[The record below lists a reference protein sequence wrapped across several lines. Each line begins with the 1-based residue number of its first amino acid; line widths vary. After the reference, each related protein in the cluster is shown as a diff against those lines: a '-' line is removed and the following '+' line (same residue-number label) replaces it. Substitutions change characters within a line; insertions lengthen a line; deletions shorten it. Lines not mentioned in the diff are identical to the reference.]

1 MKRMSKNA
9 RMGTYAFGLSAV
21 ALVIVIVVNLIV
33 GQLPTSVTQLDIS
46 GNRLYE
52 VSSTTTDLLDSLDKD
67 VELILIGEE
76 GRVDERVVKFTEKYA
91 SLSSHLSYSYIDPV
105 AYPSVL
111 ETYETS
117 SNTIVVRCEETGRQ
131 TIVYGS
137 GFEGYSGAMIT
148 YDPNA
153 YMSSQVLQ
161 EVNFDGEGQ
170 LTAAVNYVT
179 SDITKHVY
187 TLTGHSEAE
196 FPTSLGALIEKAGL
210 TYVAE
215 PVNLLMDGA
224 LPEDCDLLII
234 NVPATDLSADE
245 LEMLT
250 DYLAGGGDLLMVMDA
265 AGLPNFNTLMETY
278 GLVMQE
284 GFLGDSSRYYSA
296 YASAYGHFCIA
307 PELSAASDITSDITA
322 DALLLYPRGM
332 VQVDPARES
341 ITVTPFLTT
350 SENGYLFVDENTT
363 SDEGTYIIGAA
374 ATEETDGGTAHF
386 TVISSASLISESV
399 TSFWSSMSNL
409 DIFMN
414 AVTANFDGEV
424 ANTSIPAKSLS
435 VEYVY
440 VTNPSLWGGLFVL
453 VLPLAA
459 LIGGLVYWLRRRKR

>member
-9 RMGTYAFGLSAV
+9 RMGTYAFGLSVV
-21 ALVIVIVVNLIV
+21 ALVIVIVINLIV

-67 VELILIGEE
+67 VELILIGED
-76 GRVDERVVKFTEKYA
+76 GKLDERVVKFTQKYA
-91 SLSSHLSYSYIDPV
+91 SLSPHLSYTHIDPV

-111 ETYETS
+111 ETYETT
-117 SNTIVVRCEETGRQ
+117 SNTIVVRCEETGKQ

-137 GFEGYSGAMIT
+137 GFEGYTGAMVT

-179 SDITKHVY
+179 SEITKHVY
-187 TLTGHSEAE
+187 TLTGHSESE
-196 FPTSLGALIEKAGL
+196 LSTSLASLLEKAGL
-210 TYVAE
+210 TYEAE
-215 PVNLLMDGA
+215 AVNLLMTGEI
-224 LPEDCDLLII
+224 PEDCDLLII

-245 LEMLT
+245 LEMLL
-250 DYLAGGGDLLMVMDA
+250 DYLSAGGDMLVVMDA
-265 AGLPNFNTLMETY
+265 SDLPNFNTLLETY
-278 GLVMQE
+278 GLSMQQ
-284 GFLGDSSRYYSA
+284 GFLGDSSRFYNA
-296 YASAYGHFCIA
+296 YASAYGHFCIS
-307 PELSAASDITSDITA
+307 PVLSTSSDITSDITA

-332 VQVDPARES
+332 LQVDPARES

-363 SDEGTYIIGAA
+363 SEEGTYIIGAA
-374 ATEETDGGTAHF
+374 ATEETDGGTSHF
-386 TVISSASLISESV
+386 TVISSASLISDSV

-424 ANTSIPAKSLS
+424 SNTSIPAKSLS

-440 VTNPSLWGGLFVL
+440 VTNPSLWGGLFIL
-453 VLPLAA
+453 VLPL
-459 LIGGLVYWLRRRKR
+459 LCLVGGLVYWLKRRKR